1 MTLKSALTPD
11 RLSPQADDLARTRRE
26 HIKDAMKHAWAGYKK
41 YAFGFDE
48 LKPLS
53 KRGHN
58 PWGGMGTTLVD
69 SLDTLWLMGMKEEFF
84 EGRDWVRDNLEHDH
98 VGQVSVFETTIRR

>member
-1 MTLKSALTPD
+1 
-11 RLSPQADDLARTRRE
+11 
-26 HIKDAMKHAWAGYKK
+26 MKHVWAGYKK

-53 KRGHN
+53 KVGHN

-69 SLDTLWLMGMKEEFF
+69 SLDTLWLMGMKEEFW
-84 EGRDWVRDNLEHDH
+84 EGRDWVRDHLSHDH
-98 VGQVSVFETTIRR
+98 VGSVSFFETTIRR